1 MRIPMLLAVLIS
13 TAAWSQDTVKV
24 FADKGS
30 FFLKADKKNPVSVGS
45 ELPMFTDAAGTK
57 AAGTAMVMELTG
69 ALARVSLDED
79 ATKANARFA
88 RVAGAS
94 PAAAAPAPAPVAK
107 AESKPG
113 LTPAPT
119 GLPVLKGRLSSG
131 LRVVINNDS
140 DVSWTECELR
150 FDDGRTY
157 DLGEMASNSE
167 DTVITLKFKSAPR
180 PPEPLYD
187 HVVVTC
193 DEGETRFLFANPR
206 SPGTLKGYAED
217 KGGGR
222 VDVHNTGDTT
232 WQRCD
237 VRKPDRSH
245 YIMAKLKPRD
255 SETIR
260 SGAFITDAANK
271 PPDATELALKCKQGL
286 LRISLK

>member
-1 MRIPMLLAVLIS
+1 MRIPMMLAVLVS

-24 FADKGS
+24 FSDKGS
-30 FFLKADKKNPVSVGS
+30 FFFKADKKSPVSVGT
-45 ELPMFTDAAGTK
+45 EVPMFTDAAGTK
-57 AAGTAMVMELTG
+57 AAGSAMVMELNG
-69 ALARVSLDED
+69 ALARVSLDEE
-79 ATKANARFA
+79 ATKANARFG
-88 RVAGAS
+88 RVS
-94 PAAAAPAPAPVAK
+94 AAAAAAPAPVAK
-107 AESKPG
+107 AEPSKPG

-140 DVSWTECELR
+140 DTTWTECQLR

-157 DLGEMASNSE
+157 ELGEMASNSE
-167 DTVITLKFKSAPR
+167 DTVITLKFKSAPK

-187 HVVVTC
+187 HLLVTC

-217 KGGGR
+217 KGSGR
-222 VDVHNTGDTT
+222 VDIHNTGDVT

-237 VRKPDRSH
+237 VRKPDRTH

-260 SGAFITDAANK
+260 SGAFIADAANK

-286 LRISLK
+286 MRISLK